1 VNRRLLV
8 VAALCSL
15 ALVLPASAL
24 AASRMLVGF
33 MDDANF
39 RWADDRMQ
47 MLNQAQAANAQVIRT
62 IANWRTIAPTRPASA
77 ANPFDPAYNFAD
89 LDEFVREAQQ
99 RDIEILISV
108 WGTPGWANGRKGP
121 NVAPRRMADLRNFAQ
136 AVAARYSGRFAGYPG
151 VRYFSLW
158 NESNLEQFL
167 APQYDARGRSVGPQT
182 YARMYRAAY
191 AGYKRG
197 NPLALVAAGETS
209 PQGRDRP
216 SPGRAQDSH
225 SPGRFAQL
233 VAESRP
239 RVKFDAWAHHPYPT
253 RPGLAPTQRVRWPN
267 VTLTSMARFE
277 RSLDSWFG
285 RTNVRVWITEYGHET
300 RPPGPE
306 GVSPARQRTYAR
318 QALTMA
324 RRDERVTMFIWF
336 VIKDQPG
343 NKWSSGLLARNGA
356 RKPAFA
362 TFAALARAVDGRNPL
377 ITVRAGR
384 ANPTVSVPAVLLA
397 ASNPPG
403 ARIGVT
409 YQVVDGRRLVV
420 AAQPEV
426 PLTRLGYLTFRAGF
440 RPVAGRTYRVAILA
454 VDINGNEVSRTAWL
468 RAVR

>member
-8 VAALCSL
+8 IAALCSL
-15 ALVLPASAL
+15 VLVLPASAS
-24 AASRMLVGF
+24 AAGRMLVGF

-39 RWADDRMQ
+39 RWADDRME
-47 MLNQAQAANAQVIRT
+47 MLDQAQAANGQVIRT
-62 IANWRTIAPTRPASA
+62 IANWRTIAETRPANA
-77 ANPFDPAYNFAD
+77 ANPFDSAYNFAD
-89 LDEFVREAQQ
+89 LDELVRGAQQ
-99 RDIEILISV
+99 RDIEVLISI
-108 WGTPGWANGRKGP
+108 WGTPGWANGGRGP
-121 NVAPRRMADLRNFAQ
+121 NFAPRRMADLGNFAQ
-136 AVAARYSGRFAGYPG
+136 AVAARYSGRFTGYPG

-167 APQYDARGRSVGPQT
+167 APQFDARGRSVGPQT
-182 YARMYRAAY
+182 YAKMYRAAY

-197 NPLALVAAGETS
+197 NRLALVAAGETS

-216 SPGRAQDSH
+216 SPGPAQDSH

-233 VAESRP
+233 VSQARP
-239 RVKFDAWAHHPYPT
+239 HVQFDAWAHHPYPT

-277 RSLDSWFG
+277 RSLDTWF
-285 RTNVRVWITEYGHET
+285 RRRNIPVWITEYGHET

-306 GVSPARQRTYAR
+306 GVSLAKQRTYAR

-324 RRDERVTMFIWF
+324 RNDERVSMFLWF

-343 NKWSSGLLARNGA
+343 NKWSSGLLARNGS
-356 RKPAFA
+356 RKPAFSA
-362 TFAALARAVDGRNPL
+362 FASIARAVDGRNPL
-377 ITVRAGR
+377 ITVRGGR

-397 ASNPPG
+397 AGNAPG
-403 ARIGVT
+403 ATIGVT

-426 PLTRLGYLTFRAGF
+426 PLSRLGYLTFRVNF

-454 VDINGNEVSRTAWL
+454 TDINGNQVSRTAWIQ
-468 RAVR
+468 AVR